1 MCVYHK
7 IYIQSSDFSLSK
19 NWLKF
24 QEKLF
29 SRGVK
34 CPIRNLTVYLKTLQ
48 TCPKCTCSHIQRNIK
63 CYQKETF
70 GDLVTNS
77 LKLFYHIY
85 HIQGHFNCQKAF
97 SIYYYYPVDA
107 TERLAP
113 LCSSGA
119 TSLAVGKSSCA
130 SLV

>member
-1 MCVYHK
+1 MKLDALLPKTVFQVHLQNVCSVFTN
-7 IYIQSSDFSLSK
+7 SS
-19 NWLKF
+19 
-24 QEKLF
+24 E
-29 SRGVK
+29 
-34 CPIRNLTVYLKTLQ
+34 
-48 TCPKCTCSHIQRNIK
+48 H
-63 CYQKETF
+63 F